1 MSSNRIILRA
11 LRVLSGTKAP
21 AEVVFTPGFN
31 VISGA
36 SNTGKSYIL
45 QSLDFIFGSSDSPK
59 PIDESI
65 GYETVQADIQNALGK
80 TFTIERSL
88 KGGDARVWASG
99 LENPNPKSEI
109 LGQRHNP
116 NDKRTISGFF
126 LEASGLWGRK
136 VKINQQ
142 GKVRPLS
149 FRDLARLILVDEN
162 RIISDLSP
170 ALTGQYVNASVE
182 TSVFN
187 MLLSGVDDSSIVSSH
202 RTPENRRIW
211 KAHVQVLGQIIAD
224 TDRDLLNLDK
234 EPTTLAERKEKLDAA
249 IRSRTEALDE
259 TAGRIEEQ
267 ETVRQES
274 WDLFRAAEA
283 KRSANEDLSSR
294 FQLLEQHYRNDIAR
308 LQAIIEA
315 DHFFTQLRQER
326 CPLCGAPP
334 ETHDPESACR
344 PESLELT
351 HLREACVREV
361 TKVTVLLKDLAI
373 TTEQLRGEADN
384 FRREAAQHRT
394 IYREAGSTIKQ
405 NLEPTA
411 KSEQKELQALT
422 DSRATV
428 VEAYSVYSR
437 LLQLKKEK
445 AQMEKALAARDDE
458 PTVPTV
464 VLSQAVERFALRV
477 DGLLRSWAYPGLTRV
492 TFSEQDLDLIVSGR
506 RRATEGKGLRAISY
520 AAFTIGL
527 LLTCKDM
534 DLPHPGLVV
543 LDSPLVTY
551 KRRDV
556 QPGETIPDDVK
567 TAFFRSLVDLP
578 PEVQVVILENE
589 DPPEDV
595 RPRINYMQFSRS
607 RGIGRY
613 GFFPVT

>member
-1 MSSNRIILRA
+1 
-11 LRVLSGTKAP
+11 
-21 AEVVFTPGFN
+21 
-31 VISGA
+31 
-36 SNTGKSYIL
+36 
-45 QSLDFIFGSSDSPK
+45 
-59 PIDESI
+59 
-65 GYETVQADIQNALGK
+65 
-80 TFTIERSL
+80 
-88 KGGDARVWASG
+88 
-99 LENPNPKSEI
+99 
-109 LGQRHNP
+109 
-116 NDKRTISGFF
+116 
-126 LEASGLWGRK
+126 
-136 VKINQQ
+136 
-142 GKVRPLS
+142 
-149 FRDLARLILVDEN
+149 
-162 RIISDLSP
+162 
-170 ALTGQYVNASVE
+170 
-182 TSVFN
+182 
-187 MLLSGVDDSSIVSSH
+187 
-202 RTPENRRIW
+202 
-211 KAHVQVLGQIIAD
+211 
-224 TDRDLLNLDK
+224 
-234 EPTTLAERKEKLDAA
+234 
-249 IRSRTEALDE
+249 
-259 TAGRIEEQ
+259 
-267 ETVRQES
+267 
-274 WDLFRAAEA
+274 
-283 KRSANEDLSSR
+283 
-294 FQLLEQHYRNDIAR
+294 
-308 LQAIIEA
+308 
-315 DHFFTQLRQER
+315 
-326 CPLCGAPP
+326 
-334 ETHDPESACR
+334 
-344 PESLELT
+344 
-351 HLREACVREV
+351 
-361 TKVTVLLKDLAI
+361 VTVLLKDLAI

-595 RPRINYMQFSRS
+595 RPRINYMHFSRS